1 MKTSITY
8 KRVLSLVAMLLLVAL
23 PAMAFAAPELTA
35 TADKTSVTAGDTVVV
50 TVTLAGKKLSAA
62 EGEFSYDPSLLTFTE
77 GDGGASDG
85 RIALVSAEKDGAS
98 SLSARITFTAAGAG
112 EAKVDFNITKAL
124 SYSGEDQGAA
134 TASVTVSI
142 AAAPAAA
149 NEAKKGMSKGLKTTL
164 IAVCAVLIVCIVVFF
179 YMLTSGFFASHTT
192 AATVGT
198 HKLTPA
204 MVNYFY
210 KGAYSNMQNQYG
222 DFMSYVIDSDTPLDE
237 QVYDE
242 ESGETWADYF
252 TDQGLINAS
261 NAYALYDAAK
271 ADGHTLSEDE
281 QASIDSQIS
290 SLALYASY
298 YGTNTS
304 GYIAGVYGTG
314 CNEKNFREYLEV
326 VTLADSYATATQNGF
341 TYTDEQIA
349 SEYAAD
355 PNSYDAVTYRQ
366 FLVSDAM
373 FQTDSTDTE
382 DNDAEAEAET
392 LSDEEL
398 TALKEELASKMA
410 ADTQGDE
417 QAFIDQAYEN
427 CLESAKE
434 TYAEDSATLK
444 ENQLYSSLSTDVA
457 DWLFDAGRA
466 EGDTTYIATDSVYY
480 VLYFVSRSTND
491 YQLPNVRHIL
501 FSVSDT
507 TDETAMDEARTK
519 AEDVLTEYE
528 AGDKTAESFGE
539 LAKEYTSDSNGDEG
553 GLYENIMPGQMVT
566 EFNDWCF
573 DADRK
578 PGDTGIIETSYGV
591 HVMYFDSFGKI
602 YRDAL
607 VENAL
612 RSADYNAWYD
622 ATAGDGSYTTSAFGM
637 KYTTK

>member
-1 MKTSITY
+1 MSASREKN
-8 KRVLSLVAMLLLVAL
+8 KRK
-23 PAMAFAAPELTA
+23 E
-35 TADKTSVTAGDTVVV
+35 
-50 TVTLAGKKLSAA
+50 
-62 EGEFSYDPSLLTFTE
+62 E
-77 GDGGASDG
+77 
-85 RIALVSAEKDGAS
+85 
-98 SLSARITFTAAGAG
+98 
-112 EAKVDFNITKAL
+112 
-124 SYSGEDQGAA
+124 
-134 TASVTVSI
+134 

-210 KGAYSNMQNQYG
+210 KGAYGNMQNQYG

-349 SEYAAD
+349 SE
-355 PNSYDAVTYRQ
+355 
-366 FLVSDAM
+366 
-373 FQTDSTDTE
+373 
-382 DNDAEAEAET
+382 
-392 LSDEEL
+392 
-398 TALKEELASKMA
+398 
-410 ADTQGDE
+410 
-417 QAFIDQAYEN
+417 
-427 CLESAKE
+427 
-434 TYAEDSATLK
+434 
-444 ENQLYSSLSTDVA
+444 
-457 DWLFDAGRA
+457 
-466 EGDTTYIATDSVYY
+466 
-480 VLYFVSRSTND
+480 
-491 YQLPNVRHIL
+491 
-501 FSVSDT
+501 SVSYT
-507 TDETAMDEARTK
+507 H
-519 AEDVLTEYE
+519 LT
-528 AGDKTAESFGE
+528 
-539 LAKEYTSDSNGDEG
+539 LPTSD
-553 GLYENIMPGQMVT
+553 
-566 EFNDWCF
+566 
-573 DADRK
+573 
-578 PGDTGIIETSYGV
+578 
-591 HVMYFDSFGKI
+591 
-602 YRDAL
+602 L
-607 VENAL
+607 V
-612 RSADYNAWYD
+612 
-622 ATAGDGSYTTSAFGM
+622 
-637 KYTTK
+637 

>member
-1 MKTSITY
+1 MSASREKN
-8 KRVLSLVAMLLLVAL
+8 KRK
-23 PAMAFAAPELTA
+23 E
-35 TADKTSVTAGDTVVV
+35 
-50 TVTLAGKKLSAA
+50 
-62 EGEFSYDPSLLTFTE
+62 E
-77 GDGGASDG
+77 
-85 RIALVSAEKDGAS
+85 
-98 SLSARITFTAAGAG
+98 
-112 EAKVDFNITKAL
+112 
-124 SYSGEDQGAA
+124 
-134 TASVTVSI
+134 

-210 KGAYSNMQNQYG
+210 KGAYGNMQNQYG

-382 DNDAEAEAET
+382 DDDAEAEAET

-417 QAFIDQAYEN
+417 QTFIDQAYEN

-457 DWLFDAGRA
+457 DWLFDASRT
-466 EGDTTYIATDSVYY
+466 EGDTTYIANDSGVYY
-480 VLYFVSRSTND
+480 VLYYISRSTND

-573 DADRK
+573 DASRQS
-578 PGDTGIIETSYGV
+578 GDTGIVYGESSNYKGY
-591 HVMYFDSFGKI
+591 HVIYFVGDDVP
-602 YRDAL
+602 YWQVQA
-607 VENAL
+607 ENAL
-612 RSADYNAWYD
+612 RNTDTEAWLDGLLDSAEVVQEA
-622 ATAGDGSYTTSAFGM
+622 GM
-637 KYTTK
+637 KHVG

>member
-1 MKTSITY
+1 MHLYPHAEVLFAGKTFFEGSGESRMSASQD
-8 KRVLSLVAMLLLVAL
+8 KKRRSDERVLGTERRQVASQ
-23 PAMAFAAPELTA
+23 
-35 TADKTSVTAGDTVVV
+35 K
-50 TVTLAGKKLSAA
+50 
-62 EGEFSYDPSLLTFTE
+62 
-77 GDGGASDG
+77 
-85 RIALVSAEKDGAS
+85 
-98 SLSARITFTAAGAG
+98 
-112 EAKVDFNITKAL
+112 EAKERK
-124 SYSGEDQGAA
+124 Q
-134 TASVTVSI
+134 
-142 AAAPAAA
+142 
-149 NEAKKGMSKGLKTTL
+149 SKIKW
-164 IAVCAVLIVCIVVFF
+164 
-179 YMLTSGFFASHTT
+179 
-192 AATVGT
+192 TVGT
-198 HKLTPA
+198 VIVVLLVVAILLGNSSLFYTARPA
-204 MVNYFY
+204 LQVGDVKYSSAEVNY
-210 KGAYSNMQNQYG
+210 AYRTAYLSFCNQYSSILSSIG
-222 DFMSYVIDSDTPLDE
+222 FDTKKPLDE
-237 QVYDE
+237 QKCTISE
-242 ESGETWADYF
+242 EFDTWDDYF
-252 TDQGLINAS
+252 KNAAKQ
-261 NAYALYDAAK
+261 NLVQVTALCDAAEK
-271 ADGHTLSEDE
+271 AGITLDEDDQHEVDE
-281 QASIDSQIS
+281 QFSYIELSAKQYKYS
-290 SLALYASY
+290 SVSKYLQA
-298 YGTNTS
+298 
-304 GYIAGVYGTG
+304 VYGNGVT
-314 CNEKNFREYLEV
+314 KKVARHMLELSQ
-326 VTLADSYATATQNGF
+326 LASKYSQQQYDSY

-382 DNDAEAEAET
+382 DDDAEAEAET

>member
-1 MKTSITY
+1 M
-8 KRVLSLVAMLLLVAL
+8 
-23 PAMAFAAPELTA
+23 
-35 TADKTSVTAGDTVVV
+35 
-50 TVTLAGKKLSAA
+50 
-62 EGEFSYDPSLLTFTE
+62 
-77 GDGGASDG
+77 
-85 RIALVSAEKDGAS
+85 
-98 SLSARITFTAAGAG
+98 
-112 EAKVDFNITKAL
+112 
-124 SYSGEDQGAA
+124 
-134 TASVTVSI
+134 
-142 AAAPAAA
+142 
-149 NEAKKGMSKGLKTTL
+149 
-164 IAVCAVLIVCIVVFF
+164 
-179 YMLTSGFFASHTT
+179 
-192 AATVGT
+192 
-198 HKLTPA
+198 
-204 MVNYFY
+204 
-210 KGAYSNMQNQYG
+210 
-222 DFMSYVIDSDTPLDE
+222 
-237 QVYDE
+237 
-242 ESGETWADYF
+242 
-252 TDQGLINAS
+252 
-261 NAYALYDAAK
+261 
-271 ADGHTLSEDE
+271 
-281 QASIDSQIS
+281 
-290 SLALYASY
+290 
-298 YGTNTS
+298 
-304 GYIAGVYGTG
+304 
-314 CNEKNFREYLEV
+314 
-326 VTLADSYATATQNGF
+326 TLADSYATATQNGF

-382 DNDAEAEAET
+382 DDDAEAEAET

-457 DWLFDAGRA
+457 DWLFDAGRT

-539 LAKEYTSDSNGDEG
+539 LAKEYTADSNGDEG